1 MATSI
6 SKTKNFFIEG
16 SGTARVIDNNNAL
29 SLIHLQ
35 DMTLELTSTMENIY
49 GGEGNFA
56 LYSYNTEKGLKVSFT
71 NASWNLDIMNLTQG
85 TTQDSV
91 ATLFTEEKVSVG
103 GTNTAAAGN
112 VKVVNHNNV
121 DYTSPIMLYSAEN
134 EVVFSWDGETI
145 TNGTGTIGSASGT
158 YTVKL
163 PSTYYG
169 QTLTAVYNYTVP
181 SSSTQTDAIVG
192 VGSSLYTTGIPGFV
206 TIHHKS
212 KPMKQKDGRII
223 RVFTTVY
230 RARCDGSLTIDF
242 KHKNAFAPELA
253 FEVVDPERKD
263 RKYMISSIIDT
274 TAQDKDN
281 KNTVFGF

>member
-1 MATSI
+1 MATTSI

-35 DMTLELTSTMENIY
+35 DMTLEITSTMENIY

-71 NASWNLDIMNLTQG
+71 NASWNLDILNLTQG
-85 TTQDSV
+85 TQSDEKAS
-91 ATLFTEEKVSVG
+91 LFMEETV
-103 GTNTAAAGN
+103 TASSSTASLGQ
-112 VKVVNHNNV
+112 VKVKEHSSV
-121 DYTSPIMLYSAEN
+121 DFTAPIILYSSDN
-134 EVVFSWDGETI
+134 SVVFSWNGEMI
-145 TNGTGTIGSASGT
+145 TNGTGTLGSAASN

-163 PSTYYG
+163 PSSYSGT
-169 QTLTAVYNYTVP
+169 TLTAVYNYTVQ
-181 SSSTQTDAIVG
+181 SSSTATDPIVG

-212 KPMKQKDGRII
+212 KPMAQKDGRII
-223 RVFTTVY
+223 RVFTTIY

-263 RKYMISSIIDT
+263 RKYMVSSIIDT
-274 TAQDKDN
+274 TSQDKDN
-281 KNTVFGF
+281 ANTTFGF